1 MSAGPKTLACG
12 RSATF
17 AAVWLLLSGT
27 AGAETLDNA
36 LAYTACMELAR
47 TAPAQAFEEALV
59 WQDDGGGRAARHCA
73 AVALIELGQ
82 PAEAAR
88 RLEALAGAFAPAE
101 AGPASEILGQAGQ
114 AWLAAGEAAR
124 ALTAQSAALELA
136 PKNVEL
142 LIDRSITLAARNSV
156 RAALDDLDRA
166 AALAPERA
174 EVLVLRASAYRQLDQ
189 AARAGAELERAL
201 ALEPENPDG
210 LLERGIL
217 RHAAGDRAGA
227 RQDWLQAVTLA
238 PESPAADAARA
249 RLELLDV
256 SVE

>member
-1 MSAGPKTLACG
+1 MSAGPKTVPTRLA
-12 RSATF
+12 
-17 AAVWLLLSGT
+17 AALAVVWLLPAP
-27 AGAETLDNA
+27 AGAGTLDNA
-36 LAYTACMELAR
+36 LAYTACMQLAR
-47 TAPAQAFEEALV
+47 KAPAQAFEEALA
-59 WQDDGGGRAARHCA
+59 WQDDDGGRAARHCA
-73 AVALIELGQ
+73 AVALIGLGQ

-88 RLEALAGAFAPAE
+88 RLEDLAGAFPPAE
-101 AGPASEILGQAGQ
+101 AAPASEILAQAGR
-114 AWLAAGEAAR
+114 AWLAADEPGR

-136 PKNVEL
+136 PRNVEL
-142 LIDRSITLAARNSV
+142 LVDRAITLAARGSD
-156 RAALDDLDRA
+156 RAAIDDLDRA

-249 RLELLDV
+249 RLEQLDV

>member
-1 MSAGPKTLACG
+1 M
-12 RSATF
+12 
-17 AAVWLLLSGT
+17 
-27 AGAETLDNA
+27 
-36 LAYTACMELAR
+36 
-47 TAPAQAFEEALV
+47 
-59 WQDDGGGRAARHCA
+59 
-73 AVALIELGQ
+73 
-82 PAEAAR
+82 
-88 RLEALAGAFAPAE
+88 
-101 AGPASEILGQAGQ
+101 
-114 AWLAAGEAAR
+114 
-124 ALTAQSAALELA
+124 
-136 PKNVEL
+136 
-142 LIDRSITLAARNSV
+142 
-156 RAALDDLDRA
+156 
-166 AALAPERA
+166 
-174 EVLVLRASAYRQLDQ
+174 LRASAYRQLDQ